1 MAFARHALALSVIA
15 ATVLIAG
22 DLRTTASAQ
31 APKPKPKPAPAAS
44 INRGPTPPNLTGIWT
59 RTKSQEPR
67 ELPLNKRG
75 LALREAID
83 EPLSP
88 MYDCVP
94 ATVPHIL
101 GDPYNFSFQQM
112 NDRVIQRFEKDA
124 VTRTFWLEGRGHREA
139 VNNDFSVQGY
149 SMAHYE
155 GDTLVV
161 VTTKYVFDMGGLE
174 DKPPMMPSSTQKKIT
189 ERYTRKGD
197 QLLVD
202 LSMEDP
208 LMMTAPVKF
217 NFEFKP
223 TKEELVDWPEC
234 DPAQARAPVNYMPLN
249 TLKYGIR

>member
-1 MAFARHALALSVIA
+1 MAFPRHALALSALA
-15 ATVLIAG
+15 AMLLMAG
-22 DLRTTASAQ
+22 ALQTRASAQ
-31 APKPKPKPAPAAS
+31 APKPAPKPARTVPGP
-44 INRGPTPPNLTGIWT
+44 GPTPPRLSGIWT

-75 LALREAID
+75 IALREAID

-112 NDRVIQRFEKDA
+112 NDRVIQKFEKDG
-124 VTRTFWLEGRGHREA
+124 VTRTLWLEGHHREA
-139 VNNDFSVQGY
+139 VNNDFGVQGY

-174 DKPPMMPSSTQKKIT
+174 DKPPMVPSSTQKKIT

-197 QLLVD
+197 QLIVD
-202 LSMEDP
+202 LTLEDK
-208 LMMTAPVKF
+208 LMMTAPALF
-217 NFEFKP
+217 HFEFKP

-234 DPAQARAPVNYMPLN
+234 DPEQARAPINYMPIN
-249 TLKYGIR
+249 QLKYGIR